1 MGLGTDFLYSQG
13 MEEEEEEE
21 EEEEGVVRWAME
33 GGEMDGADDDSEDV
47 RTLKT

>member
-21 EEEEGVVRWAME
+21 EEGVVRWAME
-33 GGEMDGADDDSEDV
+33 GGEMEGAEDDSEDV